1 MSNLRK
7 TKTWFLLPIQ
17 IGSKKMLIPYDRIA
31 WYVPPQSLNFNKMM
45 FVYNGESRR
54 YYFTCND
61 SVSIGYTRYELH
73 KLDFKI

>member
-1 MSNLRK
+1 
-7 TKTWFLLPIQ
+7 
-17 IGSKKMLIPYDRIA
+17 MLIPYDRIA